1 MTFCFACYKFAG
13 ESNKVYGMTKI
24 EEQSSI
30 KSGGELV
37 VQKVESM
44 ILGIRG
50 VNVILDADVADLY
63 GVETKRINEAVK
75 NNPDKFPEDYMFV
88 LNDEELQVLRSNIS
102 TSNILRSKYSTAKV
116 SSKSR
121 TLPKA
126 FTEKGLYMLATILRS
141 KKSIDVTFAII
152 ETFVKVRKMKR
163 ELVDLHN
170 ETDKN
175 ILSDK
180 MNHFSDVLS
189 DIVMPDL
196 ETSET
201 ESILELNFII
211 GKIKHTVKRIR
222 KNSNNEP

>member
-1 MTFCFACYKFAG
+1 
-13 ESNKVYGMTKI
+13 MTKI
-24 EEQSSI
+24 EEQSFI
-30 KSGGELV
+30 NSGDELV

-44 ILGIRG
+44 IMGIRG
-50 VNVILDADVADLY
+50 ENVILDADVAELY

-75 NNPDKFPEDYMFV
+75 NNPDKFPEDYMFM
-88 LNDEELQVLRSNIS
+88 LTDEELQVLRSTRS
-102 TSNILRSKYSTAKV
+102 TSNILRSKFST
-116 SSKSR
+116 KSR
-121 TLPKA
+121 ALPKA

-141 KKSIDVTFAII
+141 KKSIEVTFAII
-152 ETFVKVRKMKR
+152 ETFVKVRKIKR

-175 ILSDK
+175 IVSDK
-180 MNHFSDVLS
+180 MNHFSDMLS

>member
-1 MTFCFACYKFAG
+1 
-13 ESNKVYGMTKI
+13 MTKI
-24 EEQSSI
+24 EEQINI

-37 VQKVESM
+37 VQRVESM

-50 VNVILDADVADLY
+50 INVILDADVADLY

-88 LNDEELQVLRSNIS
+88 LTYEELQVLRSTNS
-102 TSNILRSKYSTAKV
+102 TANILWSKFST
-116 SSKSR
+116 KSR

-141 KKSIDVTFAII
+141 KRSIEVTFAII

-222 KNSNNEP
+222 KNSNNEL

>member
-1 MTFCFACYKFAG
+1 LLDITLQE
-13 ESNKVYGMTKI
+13 ESNKIYGMTKI
-24 EEQSSI
+24 EEQINI
-30 KSGGELV
+30 KSVGELV
-37 VQKVESM
+37 VQRVESM
-44 ILGIRG
+44 ILVIRG

-63 GVETKRINEAVK
+63 SVETKRINEAVK

-88 LNDEELQVLRSNIS
+88 LTDEELQVLRSKFS
-102 TSNILRSKYSTAKV
+102 TSNILRSKISTAKY
-116 SSKSR
+116 STKSR

-126 FTEKGLYMLATILRS
+126 FTEKGLYMIATILRS
-141 KKSIDVTFAII
+141 KKSIEVTFAII
-152 ETFVKVRKMKR
+152 ETFVKVREMKR

-175 ILSDK
+175 ILSEK

-222 KNSNNEP
+222 KNSNGE

>member
-1 MTFCFACYKFAG
+1 
-13 ESNKVYGMTKI
+13 MTKI
-24 EEQSSI
+24 EEQTNI
-30 KSGGELV
+30 KSEGELV

-44 ILGIRG
+44 ILEIRG
-50 VNVILDADVADLY
+50 VNVILDADVAYLY

-88 LNDEELQVLRSNIS
+88 LANEELQVLRSTRS
-102 TSNILRSKYSTAKV
+102 TSNILRSKFST
-116 SSKSR
+116 KSR

-141 KKSIDVTFAII
+141 KKSIEVTFAII

>member
-1 MTFCFACYKFAG
+1 
-13 ESNKVYGMTKI
+13 MTKI
-24 EEQSSI
+24 EEQINI
-30 KSGGELV
+30 KSVGKLV

-50 VNVILDADVADLY
+50 ENVILDADVAYLY

-88 LNDEELQVLRSNIS
+88 ITDEELQVLRSTRS
-102 TSNILRSKYSTAKV
+102 TSNILRSKFST
-116 SSKSR
+116 KSR

-141 KKSIDVTFAII
+141 KKSIEVTFAII

-175 ILSDK
+175 ILSEK

-222 KNSNNEP
+222 KNSNGE

>member
-1 MTFCFACYKFAG
+1 
-13 ESNKVYGMTKI
+13 MTKI
-24 EEQSSI
+24 EEQINI

-37 VQKVESM
+37 VQRVESM
-44 ILGIRG
+44 ILAIRG
-50 VNVILDADVADLY
+50 VNVILDADVAYLY

-88 LNDEELQVLRSNIS
+88 LTDEELQVLRSTRS
-102 TSNILRSKYSTAKV
+102 TSNILRSKFST
-116 SSKSR
+116 KSR

-141 KKSIDVTFAII
+141 KKSIEVTFAII
-152 ETFVKVRKMKR
+152 ETFVKVRMMKR

-170 ETDKN
+170 ETDKS

-222 KNSNNEP
+222 KNSNGE

>member
-1 MTFCFACYKFAG
+1 
-13 ESNKVYGMTKI
+13 MTKI
-24 EEQSSI
+24 EEQISI

-37 VQKVESM
+37 VQRVESM

-88 LNDEELQVLRSNIS
+88 LTDEELQVLRSTSS
-102 TSNILRSKYSTAKV
+102 TSNVLRSKFST
-116 SSKSR
+116 KSR

-126 FTEKGLYMLATILRS
+126 FTEKGLYMLATILRG
-141 KKSIDVTFAII
+141 KKSIEVTFAII

-163 ELVDLHN
+163 ELLDLHN

-222 KNSNNEP
+222 KNSNNE

>member
-1 MTFCFACYKFAG
+1 MQAY
-13 ESNKVYGMTKI
+13 MTKI
-24 EEQSSI
+24 EEQISI
-30 KSGGELV
+30 NSGGELV

-44 ILGIRG
+44 IMGIRG
-50 VNVILDADVADLY
+50 ENVILDADVAELY

-75 NNPDKFPEDYMFV
+75 NNPDKFPEDYMFM
-88 LNDEELQVLRSNIS
+88 LTDEELQVLRSTRS
-102 TSNILRSKYSTAKV
+102 TSNILRSKFST
-116 SSKSR
+116 KSR
-121 TLPKA
+121 ALPKA

-141 KKSIDVTFAII
+141 KKSIEVTFAII
-152 ETFVKVRKMKR
+152 ETFVKVRKIKR

-170 ETDKN
+170 KTSKN
-175 ILSDK
+175 IVSDK
-180 MNHFSDVLS
+180 MNHFSDMLS

>member
-1 MTFCFACYKFAG
+1 MQE

-24 EEQSSI
+24 EEQINI

-37 VQKVESM
+37 VQRVESM
-44 ILGIRG
+44 ILAIRG
-50 VNVILDADVADLY
+50 VNVILDADVAYLY

-88 LNDEELQVLRSNIS
+88 LTDEELQVLRSTRS
-102 TSNILRSKYSTAKV
+102 TSNILRSKFST
-116 SSKSR
+116 KSR

-141 KKSIDVTFAII
+141 KKSIEVTFAII
-152 ETFVKVRKMKR
+152 ETFVKVRMMKR

-170 ETDKN
+170 ETDKS

>member
-1 MTFCFACYKFAG
+1 MQE

-24 EEQSSI
+24 EEQINI
-30 KSGGELV
+30 KSVGELV
-37 VQKVESM
+37 VQRVESM
-44 ILGIRG
+44 ILEIRG
-50 VNVILDADVADLY
+50 VNVILDADVAYLY

-88 LNDEELQVLRSNIS
+88 LANEELQVLRSTRS
-102 TSNILRSKYSTAKV
+102 TSNILRSKFST
-116 SSKSR
+116 KSR

-141 KKSIDVTFAII
+141 KKSIEVTFAII

>member
-1 MTFCFACYKFAG
+1 MFAITLQE

-24 EEQSSI
+24 EEQINI

-37 VQKVESM
+37 VQRVESM
-44 ILGIRG
+44 IWVIRG
-50 VNVILDADVADLY
+50 VNVILDADVAYLY

-75 NNPDKFPEDYMFV
+75 NNPDKFPEDYMFA
-88 LNDEELQVLRSNIS
+88 LTDEELQVLRSTRS
-102 TSNILRSKYSTAKV
+102 TANILWSKFST
-116 SSKSR
+116 KSR
-121 TLPKA
+121 TLPRA

-141 KKSIDVTFAII
+141 KKSIEVTFAII
-152 ETFVKVRKMKR
+152 ETFVKVREMKR

>member
-1 MTFCFACYKFAG
+1 
-13 ESNKVYGMTKI
+13 MTKI
-24 EEQSSI
+24 EEQISI
-30 KSGGELV
+30 NSGGELV

-44 ILGIRG
+44 IMGIRG
-50 VNVILDADVADLY
+50 ENVILDADVAELY

-75 NNPDKFPEDYMFV
+75 NNPDKFPEDYMFM
-88 LNDEELQVLRSNIS
+88 LTDEELQVLRSTRS
-102 TSNILRSKYSTAKV
+102 TSNILRSKFST
-116 SSKSR
+116 KSR
-121 TLPKA
+121 ALPKA

-141 KKSIDVTFAII
+141 KKSIEVTFAII
-152 ETFVKVRKMKR
+152 ETFVKVRKIKR

-170 ETDKN
+170 KTDKN
-175 ILSDK
+175 IVSDK
-180 MNHFSDVLS
+180 MNHFSDMLS

>member
-1 MTFCFACYKFAG
+1 
-13 ESNKVYGMTKI
+13 
-24 EEQSSI
+24 
-30 KSGGELV
+30 
-37 VQKVESM
+37 
-44 ILGIRG
+44 
-50 VNVILDADVADLY
+50 
-63 GVETKRINEAVK
+63 
-75 NNPDKFPEDYMFV
+75 MFV
-88 LNDEELQVLRSNIS
+88 LANEELQVLRSTRS
-102 TSNILRSKYSTAKV
+102 TSNILRSKFSTAKV
-116 SSKSR
+116 SNKSR

-141 KKSIDVTFAII
+141 KKSIEETFAII

-222 KNSNNEP
+222 KNTNCE

>member
-1 MTFCFACYKFAG
+1 MTFHFTCYNFAE

-24 EEQSSI
+24 EEQINI

-37 VQKVESM
+37 VQRVESM
-44 ILGIRG
+44 ILEIRG
-50 VNVILDADVADLY
+50 INVILDADVADLY

-88 LNDEELQVLRSNIS
+88 LTYEELQVLRSTNS
-102 TSNILRSKYSTAKV
+102 TANILWSKFST
-116 SSKSR
+116 KSR

-141 KKSIDVTFAII
+141 KRSIEVTFAII

>member
-1 MTFCFACYKFAG
+1 MFAITLQE

-24 EEQSSI
+24 EEQINI

-37 VQKVESM
+37 VQRVESM
-44 ILGIRG
+44 ILAIRG

-63 GVETKRINEAVK
+63 SVETKRINEAVK

-88 LNDEELQVLRSNIS
+88 LTDEELQVLRSKFS
-102 TSNILRSKYSTAKV
+102 TSNILRSKIST
-116 SSKSR
+116 KSR
-121 TLPKA
+121 TLPRA

-141 KKSIDVTFAII
+141 KKSIEVTFAII
-152 ETFVKVRKMKR
+152 ETFVKVREMKR

-170 ETDKN
+170 ETDKS

-222 KNSNNEP
+222 KNSNNET

>member
-1 MTFCFACYKFAG
+1 MQAY
-13 ESNKVYGMTKI
+13 MTKI

-30 KSGGELV
+30 NSGGELV

-44 ILGIRG
+44 IMGIRG
-50 VNVILDADVADLY
+50 ENVILDADVAELY

-75 NNPDKFPEDYMFV
+75 NNPDKFPEDYMFM
-88 LNDEELQVLRSNIS
+88 LTDEELQVLRSTRS
-102 TSNILRSKYSTAKV
+102 TSNILRSKFST
-116 SSKSR
+116 KSR
-121 TLPKA
+121 ALPKA

-141 KKSIDVTFAII
+141 KKSIEVTFAII
-152 ETFVKVRKMKR
+152 ETFVKVREMKR

-222 KNSNNEP
+222 KNSNGE

>member
-1 MTFCFACYKFAG
+1 
-13 ESNKVYGMTKI
+13 MTKI
-24 EEQSSI
+24 EEQISI
-30 KSGGELV
+30 NSGGELV

-44 ILGIRG
+44 IMGIRG
-50 VNVILDADVADLY
+50 ENVILDADVAELY

-75 NNPDKFPEDYMFV
+75 NNPDKFPEDYMFM
-88 LNDEELQVLRSNIS
+88 LTDEELQVLRSTRS
-102 TSNILRSKYSTAKV
+102 TSNILRSKFST
-116 SSKSR
+116 KSR
-121 TLPKA
+121 ALPKA

-141 KKSIDVTFAII
+141 KKSIEVTFAII
-152 ETFVKVRKMKR
+152 ETFVKVRKIKR
-163 ELVDLHN
+163 ELIDLHN
-170 ETDKN
+170 KTDKN
-175 ILSDK
+175 IVSDK
-180 MNHFSDVLS
+180 MNHFSDMLS

>member
-1 MTFCFACYKFAG
+1 
-13 ESNKVYGMTKI
+13 MTKI
-24 EEQSSI
+24 EEQINI

-37 VQKVESM
+37 VQRVESM
-44 ILGIRG
+44 ILEIRG
-50 VNVILDADVADLY
+50 INVILDADVADLY

-88 LNDEELQVLRSNIS
+88 LTYEELQVLRSTNS
-102 TSNILRSKYSTAKV
+102 TANILWSKFSTKR
-116 SSKSR
+116 R

-141 KKSIDVTFAII
+141 KRSIEVTFAII